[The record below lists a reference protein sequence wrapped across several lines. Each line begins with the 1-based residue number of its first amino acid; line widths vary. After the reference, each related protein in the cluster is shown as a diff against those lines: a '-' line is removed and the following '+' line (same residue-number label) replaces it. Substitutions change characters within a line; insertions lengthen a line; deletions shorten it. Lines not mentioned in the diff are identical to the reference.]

1 MGKPISGAIG
11 RSSEAAQERGPAIP
25 TVNQKFKAAH
35 HPGSFMGGPVP
46 FPNCPR
52 ERIVP
57 NPKLKFLDQCRE
69 VMRFKQLARRSEET
83 YIQWIRRFIL
93 FHRTKNLTSPRPS
106 PLLSGAE
113 RETAREDACSAVNGW
128 IWRHP
133 KDMGEVEVRAFL
145 TDLAVRRQV
154 VAATQNQALNA
165 LLFLYRE
172 VLGGEM
178 DWVDGF
184 EQAQRSRRVPVVLT
198 REEMGAL
205 LKQLTGLQGL
215 IGQVLYG
222 TGLRL
227 LEGLRLRV
235 KDVDFARNQI
245 IVRGGKGAKDRV
257 TILPES
263 LRKAMQEHLKRV
275 ELLHKRDLAEGLGAV
290 SLPGA
295 LRIKYPNA
303 ERQWIWQWFW
313 PGATTSIDPADSQRK
328 RYHLHETSIQRVIQA
343 AVKLA
348 GLTKTAT
355 CHTLRH
361 SFATHLLENGYDIR
375 TVQALLGHKHVT
387 TTQIYTHV
395 MQKPGLGVKSP
406 LDG

>member
-1 MGKPISGAIG
+1 MGNLI
-11 RSSEAAQERGPAIP
+11 
-25 TVNQKFKAAH
+25 
-35 HPGSFMGGPVP
+35 P
-46 FPNCPR
+46 FPNRPR
-52 ERIVP
+52 GRILA

-93 FHRTKNLTSPRPS
+93 FHRKLAAVTDA
-106 PLLSGAE
+106 PLQK
-113 RETAREDACSAVNGW
+113 W

-133 KDMGEVEVRAFL
+133 KDMGEAEVRAFL

-154 VAATQNQALNA
+154 GAATQNQALNA

-178 DWVDGF
+178 DWMDGF
-184 EQAQRSRRVPVVLT
+184 EQAQRSRRVPVVLN
-198 REEMGAL
+198 REEMQAL

-227 LEGLRLRV
+227 LEGLRLRI

-245 IVRGGKGAKDRV
+245 IVHGGKGDKDRV
-257 TILPES
+257 TVLPDRLKAELQTHLQS
-263 LRKAMQEHLKRV
+263 VRRTWQEDVAAGYGKVWLR
-275 ELLHKRDLAEGLGAV
+275 
-290 SLPGA
+290 GA
-295 LRIKYPNA
+295 LRMKYPGA
-303 ERQWIWQWFW
+303 ERAWGWQWVF
-313 PGATTSIDPADSQRK
+313 PSGELSIDP
-328 RYHLHETSIQRVIQA
+328 ETKVRRRHHVSDA
-343 AVKLA
+343 AVQNAIKLAARRA
-348 GLTKTAT
+348 GLTKWVTP
-355 CHTLRH
+355 HTLRH

-375 TVQALLGHKHVT
+375 TVQDLLGHKNVA

-395 MQKPGLGVKSP
+395 MQKPGLGVRSP
-406 LDG
+406 LDQG

>member
-1 MGKPISGAIG
+1 MGNLI
-11 RSSEAAQERGPAIP
+11 
-25 TVNQKFKAAH
+25 
-35 HPGSFMGGPVP
+35 P
-46 FPNCPR
+46 FPNRPR
-52 ERIVP
+52 GRILA

-93 FHRTKNLTSPRPS
+93 FHRKLAAVTDA
-106 PLLSGAE
+106 PLQK
-113 RETAREDACSAVNGW
+113 W

-133 KDMGEVEVRAFL
+133 KDMGEAEVRAFL

-154 VAATQNQALNA
+154 GAATQNQALNA

-172 VLGGEM
+172 VLGVEM

-184 EQAQRSRRVPVVLT
+184 EQAQRSRRVPVVLNQ
-198 REEMGAL
+198 EEMQAL

-227 LEGLRLRV
+227 LEGLRLRI

-245 IVRGGKGAKDRV
+245 IVHGGKGDKDRV
-257 TILPES
+257 TVLPDR
-263 LRKAMQEHLKRV
+263 LKAELQTHLQSVRRTWQEDVAAGHGKV
-275 ELLHKRDLAEGLGAV
+275 W
-290 SLPGA
+290 LPGA
-295 LRIKYPNA
+295 LRMKYPGA
-303 ERQWIWQWFW
+303 ERAWGWQWVF
-313 PGATTSIDPADSQRK
+313 PSGELSIAP
-328 RYHLHETSIQRVIQA
+328 ETKVRRRHHVSDA
-343 AVKLA
+343 AVQNAIKLAARRA
-348 GLTKTAT
+348 GLTKWVTP
-355 CHTLRH
+355 HTLRH

-375 TVQALLGHKHVT
+375 TVQDLLGHKNVA

-395 MQKPGLGVKSP
+395 MQKPGIGVRSP